1 MAFNSIHELFCRCV
15 LSFLCLV
22 INVRISLVGH
32 TRDVFVPGLNRT
44 AGDGR
49 STHGRGGSLRGSFS
63 KQRKRPIRQFSCNK
77 N

>member
-49 STHGRGGSLRGSFS
+49 STHGRGGR
-63 KQRKRPIRQFSCNK
+63 
-77 N
+77 